1 MTIRDLISGEV
12 GTTTPSTS
20 AVDAAR
26 HMIED
31 NVGSLAVVDGDGEL
45 VGIITERDFLRALAE
60 GTLRGAQVAD
70 LMTPRPDSLDV
81 EVSVREAAEWMV
93 AAGYRHLPVLDGTR
107 LVGMVSV
114 KDVVWALLEG
124 S

>member
-20 AVDAAR
+20 AIDAAKY
-26 HMIED
+26 MIDD
-31 NVGSLAVVDGDGEL
+31 NVGSLAVVDDGEL
-45 VGIITERDFLRALAE
+45 VGIITERDFLRAVAQ
-60 GTLRGAQVAD
+60 GTLRGAKVAD

-124 S
+124 R